1 MTKRNVMVK
10 ISTSRTEVPESLF
23 DEENEDG
30 AFPYRFSDTDMPE
43 PTDLLIEGRLVTNR
57 QRVELVYDEGEWS
70 GMMGSVTSLGYDRT
84 NPGLVSLM
92 RTGTVKTAL
101 LFEEGKRHFSV
112 YDTPISSFQVCV
124 HTLRVENALLKEK
137 RLYLDYLVEIHG
149 AQAERCRMTVT
160 FRPDAPVLSDLVE
173 EEGNL

>member
-10 ISTSRTEVPESLF
+10 ISTSRSEVPESLF
-23 DEENEDG
+23 DEDNGEG
-30 AFPYRFSDTDMPE
+30 LFPYRFADTDMPE

-70 GMMGSVTSLGYDRT
+70 GMTGSVTSLGYDRT

-101 LFEEGKRHFSV
+101 LFEEGKRHYSV

-149 AQAERCRMTVT
+149 AQAERCRMTINV
-160 FRPDAPVLSDLVE
+160 RPATLV
-173 EEGNL
+173 

>member
-10 ISTSRTEVPESLF
+10 ISTSRSEVPESLF
-23 DEENEDG
+23 DGDDGEEL
-30 AFPYRFSDTDMPE
+30 FPYRFSETDMPE
-43 PTDLLIEGRLVTNR
+43 PTDLLIEGRLMTNR

-160 FRPDAPVLSDLVE
+160 FQPASSVLEDITRE
-173 EEGNL
+173 D

>member
-1 MTKRNVMVK
+1 MTKRNVMIR
-10 ISTSRTEVPESLF
+10 ISTSRSEVPESLF
-23 DEENEDG
+23 DEDTEDG
-30 AFPYRFSDTDMPE
+30 ALPYRFSDAEMPA

-57 QRVELVYDEGEWS
+57 QRVELIYDEGEWS

-101 LFEEGKRHFSV
+101 LFEEGKRHFSL
-112 YDTPISSFQVCV
+112 YDTPLSSFQVCV
-124 HTLRVENALLKEK
+124 HTLHLENALLKEK
-137 RLYLDYLVEIHG
+137 RLVLDYLVEVHG

-160 FRPDAPVLSDLVE
+160 FQPSSKELSE
-173 EEGNL
+173 IMKEN